1 MAAKIYQVFYD
12 RPYKP
17 FTILAILIFINV
29 FYFFL
34 YQELGPRDSEICP
47 QLIPLALC
55 IGSHLGVMIGIC
67 LVAIVLDTEAVYWW
81 SKRVVGGADDREY
94 GGDVREVTVKKPF
107 IGFGNKEIR
116 VEPPEGAGGV
126 WLDRFMYEEAII
138 RITRAVWLF
147 SCSLLSGLG
156 CCWVVGVDW
165 C

>member
-67 LVAIVLDTEAVYWW
+67 LVAIVLDPEAVYWW
-81 SKRVVGGADDREY
+81 TKRVVGGADDGEY
-94 GGDVREVTVKKPF
+94 GGDVREVTIKKPF

-116 VEPPEGAGGV
+116 VEPPEGAGGC
-126 WLDRFMYEEAII
+126 L
-138 RITRAVWLF
+138 
-147 SCSLLSGLG
+147 
-156 CCWVVGVDW
+156 VG
-165 C
+165 